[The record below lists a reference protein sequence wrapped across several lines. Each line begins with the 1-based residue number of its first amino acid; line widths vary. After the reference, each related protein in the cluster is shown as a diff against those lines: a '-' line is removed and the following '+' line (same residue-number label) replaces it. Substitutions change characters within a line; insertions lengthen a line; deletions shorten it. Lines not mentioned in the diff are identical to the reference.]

1 MKLRTLILIALAIA
15 AGYWLATKRHA
26 DDPDIVVGPRDESRG
41 GSAGRFVSGQ
51 AQRLADQA
59 TAKSLDAIRRARGAI
74 RERIGDRQA
83 DEAVWN

>member
-15 AGYWLATKRHA
+15 AGYWLATKRRA
-26 DDPDIVVGPRDESRG
+26 DDPDVVVGPRDEAKGS
-41 GSAGRFVSGQ
+41 SAGRFVSGQ

-74 RERIGDRQA
+74 RERMGDTQP
-83 DEAVWN
+83 DEALWN